1 MMTKPTSEQV
11 TFLAAGSG
19 ATQRTALDKLRDV
32 VSVNDFGAIGNGVAD
47 DTAAINAAIAA
58 LPANG
63 GRVLFPSIGPYKCN
77 LLIKRNNI
85 TLEGVTGAGGTN
97 DTMGRVVGLIP
108 ADITQPVLQVGD
120 DTGYVAGFQA
130 INLNLWRG
138 VGGQYGLRLHG
149 GVLSA
154 RFVNFRS
161 HGFERNAIWIENGPS
176 YPITFVYFTNCSAS
190 AGSVGST
197 EAVIFINSVAPQY
210 TTAVYF
216 SNGYSNVG
224 LGGYSIHI
232 KNTFASFANFWV
244 SARDNQGLFF
254 DYDGTG
260 TVPRVLASN
269 LTVDSDS
276 SADVLLESNYSLSGA
291 KIPTSFVSGTAT
303 FDGIAKFFDATTADI
318 KDTGTWARYPMLVF
332 PVNVG
337 TTYYTTTTD
346 TTPRDV
352 SIERSGSGVSSVM
365 TLTSPG
371 EVGVSV
377 GGATRVVTE
386 ATTLRPGSDNAIT
399 CGSASRRWSV
409 VYAATGTINTS
420 DARSKEQVRSI
431 NAAEAAVAMQLKGMI
446 SAFKFTDAVALKG
459 SGARIHFGVIAQDVR
474 DAFVAGGLN
483 PDAYALFCHD
493 SWEAREEVVADD
505 GTIVSPAQEAGDRYG
520 IRYDELLAFIIA
532 AM

>member
-154 RFVNFRS
+154 RFVNFRV

-291 KIPTSFVSGTAT
+291 KLPTSFVSGTAT

-318 KDTGTWARYPMLVF
+318 KDTGTWARYPLLLF

-337 TTYYTTTTD
+337 TTYYTTTSD

-352 SIERSGSGVSSVM
+352 SIDRSGSGASSVM

-371 EVGVSV
+371 EVHVSV
-377 GGATRVVTE
+377 GGATRVVT
-386 ATTLRPGSDNAIT
+386 ATTTLRPGSDNAIT
-399 CGSASRRWSV
+399 CGSASQRWSD
-409 VYAATGTINTS
+409 VYSASPTINTS
-420 DARSKEQVRSI
+420 DASEKQQI
-431 NAAEAAVAMQLKGMI
+431 MPLTAAEIAVAMELK
-446 SAFKFTDAVALKG
+446 SLVRSYKFNDSVNAKG
-459 SGARIHFGVIAQDVR
+459 SAARIHVGMIAQDIK
-474 DAFVAGGLN
+474 DAFARHGL
-483 PDAYALFCHD
+483 DAHSYGMFCYD
-493 SWEAREEVVADD
+493 EWEAIEEIVEDGVVIQAS
-505 GTIVSPAQEAGDRYG
+505 SPAGSRYG

-532 AM
+532 AI